1 MIEPRRLDVN
11 GNSDQR
17 IAPVDP
23 RRSPIHSSDAT
34 KDPIVI
40 VTIQRAS
47 NDFGFDR
54 HADQVGT
61 GNPHAENRCSKTTS
75 SPVARGEDGSSAT
88 SRSMSA
94 MAGLIMAVAI
104 EVV

>member
-23 RRSPIHSSDAT
+23 RRSPIHSSDAA

-40 VTIQRAS
+40 VTIQRPRD
-47 NDFGFDR
+47 DFGFDR

-61 GNPHAENRCSKTTS
+61 GTPHAADRCSTTTS
-75 SPVARGEDGSSAT
+75 SPVAREEDGSCAT
-88 SRSMSA
+88 NKSMSA
-94 MAGLIMAVAI
+94 IAGLIMAVAI